1 MYNRFSDY
9 YDALTFDIDYK
20 KYAQNIFNIL
30 KSKGKEKADI
40 LEIGCGTGNL
50 TYQLASKGHNITA
63 FDNSVE
69 MLNIAFPKL
78 IDFENVN
85 LIMADMY
92 KFNYQNYEFDAII
105 TLLDVLNY
113 ILDENKLKKLFE
125 DIYSGLKAGGCF
137 IFDLNSEDKLLKVL
151 ANNTYVY
158 ERDNIFY
165 TWENTQEGDLIEFNL
180 NFFIEE
186 DGKYERFQERQVE
199 RYYPIN
205 YIIKLLQET
214 GFKDISYID
223 EDSSKEYTEK
233 TQRILFQASKANK

>member
-9 YDALTFDIDYK
+9 YDALTFDIDYE
-20 KYAQNIFNIL
+20 KYANNIFNIL
-30 KSKGKEKADI
+30 KSKQIEKANI

-50 TYQLASKGHNITA
+50 TYQLASKDYQITA

-78 IDFENVN
+78 IDFDNVN

-92 KFNYQNYEFDAII
+92 KFSYKDYQFDAII
-105 TLLDVLNY
+105 TLLDVVNY
-113 ILDENKLKKLFE
+113 ILEEDELKKLFK
-125 DIYSGLKAGGCF
+125 DIYSGLKEGGCF
-137 IFDLNSEDKLLKVL
+137 IFDLNSKDKLLNVL

-186 DGKYERFQERQVE
+186 DGKYERFQEIQVE
-199 RYYPIN
+199 RYYPIES
-205 YIIKLLQET
+205 IISILEEV
-214 GFKDISYID
+214 GFKAITYID
-223 EDSSKEYTEK
+223 EDTASEYTEK
-233 TQRILFQASKANK
+233 TQRILFQATK

>member
-9 YDALTFDIDYK
+9 YDALTFDIDYE
-20 KYAQNIFNIL
+20 KYANNIFNIL
-30 KSKGKEKADI
+30 KSKQIEKANI

-50 TYQLASKGHNITA
+50 TYQLASKAYQITA

-78 IDFENVN
+78 IDFDNVN

-92 KFNYQNYEFDAII
+92 KFSYKDYQFDAII
-105 TLLDVLNY
+105 TLLDVVNY
-113 ILDENKLKKLFE
+113 ILEEDELKKLFK
-125 DIYSGLKAGGCF
+125 DIYSGLKEGGCF
-137 IFDLNSEDKLLKVL
+137 IFDLNSKDKLLNVL

-186 DGKYERFQERQVE
+186 DGKYERFQEIQVE
-199 RYYPIN
+199 RYYPIES
-205 YIIKLLQET
+205 IVSILEEV
-214 GFKDISYID
+214 GFKAITYID
-223 EDSSKEYTEK
+223 EDTASEYTEK
-233 TQRILFQASKANK
+233 TQRILFQATK

>member
-9 YDALTFDIDYK
+9 YDALTFDIDYE
-20 KYAQNIFNIL
+20 KYANNIFNIL
-30 KSKGKEKADI
+30 KSKQIEKANI

-50 TYQLASKGHNITA
+50 TYQLASKDYQITA

-78 IDFENVN
+78 IDFDNVN

-92 KFNYQNYEFDAII
+92 KFSYKDYQFDAII
-105 TLLDVLNY
+105 TLLDVVNY
-113 ILDENKLKKLFE
+113 ILEEDKLKKLFK
-125 DIYSGLKAGGCF
+125 DIYSGLKKGGCF
-137 IFDLNSEDKLLKVL
+137 IFDLNSKDKLLNVL

-186 DGKYERFQERQVE
+186 DGTYERFQEIQVE
-199 RYYPIN
+199 RYYPIES
-205 YIIKLLQET
+205 IISILEEV
-214 GFKDISYID
+214 GFKAITYID
-223 EDSSKEYTEK
+223 EDTSSEYTEK
-233 TQRILFQASKANK
+233 TQRILFQATK